1 MQKETALTW
10 QRKNSSF
17 LLARS
22 FTFNLCL
29 LVAQS
34 LRDLTLLAWTSFK
47 VSWQKV
53 RETFRSFV
61 LGKAMQGGVA
71 GNESGYSHEWET
83 RDRRKEQK
91 TKRDMY
97 LEIFKWG
104 FSILQCSENG
114 GKLLNMTC
122 WPFRSVGTLC
132 SSNHGV
138 LQLCFSCLDVTC
150 LQGASAQQ
158 SSSEKGLTSPLLLRL
173 EPTAQGWDCFL

>member
-53 RETFRSFV
+53 WETFRSFV

-71 GNESGYSHEWET
+71 GSESGCSHEWET

-91 TKRDMY
+91 TKRDMDGG
-97 LEIFKWG
+97 ERGGREWK
-104 FSILQCSENG
+104 LQIQN
-114 GKLLNMTC
+114 
-122 WPFRSVGTLC
+122 
-132 SSNHGV
+132 
-138 LQLCFSCLDVTC
+138 
-150 LQGASAQQ
+150 
-158 SSSEKGLTSPLLLRL
+158 
-173 EPTAQGWDCFL
+173 